1 MMYVLFVVVYNVPSI
16 ELKEKLL
23 DRKFDLEQRGTEMVQ
38 KMSVQIDRKKTIGAF
53 LERIEN
59 LEIEDDKGNVKTI
72 SNTKDSFCL
81 WSWIKGW
88 IS

>member
-1 MMYVLFVVVYNVPSI
+1 
-16 ELKEKLL
+16 
-23 DRKFDLEQRGTEMVQ
+23 MVQ

-72 SNTKDSFCL
+72 SNTKELFASGLGLKDGLVRRSFMH
-81 WSWIKGW
+81 IFRNP
-88 IS
+88 